1 MPKSNRKRGLPPII
15 NPPTGLTSELLAIY
29 ESWPKRFA
37 TKVDVTEGC
46 WTWTRCKV
54 ANGYGRYARNGARDI
69 VYPHRYV
76 VELAQG
82 IDVLDGMHVDHL
94 CRVKACVRPDHL
106 EVVTPGENLR
116 RGLASNEPSGWCRS
130 GRHRWA
136 PENISKSGKY
146 RVCEPCRAERER
158 ERSRKRDRRK
168 RAA

>member
-15 NPPTGLTSELLAIY
+15 DPPTGLTPELLAIY
-29 ESWPKRFA
+29 ESWPSRFS
-37 TKVDVTEGC
+37 TKIDVTEDC
-46 WTWTRCKV
+46 WIWTRCKV
-54 ANGYGRYARNGARDI
+54 VNGYGRYARHGARDI

-76 VELAQG
+76 IELAHG
-82 IDVLDGMHVDHL
+82 LDVLDGMHVDHL

-130 GRHRWA
+130 GRHRWV